1 MKWVKIRQEIHL
13 VASKNKK
20 NLTNAFS
27 GQKRGEDKKE
37 KR

>member
-1 MKWVKIRQEIHL
+1 MKWVKIRQKIHL

-20 NLTNAFS
+20 QLTNAFS
-27 GQKRGEDKKE
+27 DQKRGEDKKE